1 MFKEFC
7 KLAKLLAGGF
17 KHFFIF
23 TPRKM
28 ISSFD
33 EHMFQL
39 GGKKP
44 PKQNRCNFMLHVS
57 IAGTT
62 KIHRR
67 WSSRRCA
74 KNWLRCI
81 LASLQKWGGGG

>member
-23 TPRKM
+23 PPRKM
-28 ISSFD
+28 IPIFD

-39 GGKKP
+39 GG
-44 PKQNRCNFMLHVS
+44 
-57 IAGTT
+57 
-62 KIHRR
+62 
-67 WSSRRCA
+67 
-74 KNWLRCI
+74 
-81 LASLQKWGGGG
+81 